1 MKEYQPKYWN
11 HKGRYQKAHDLL
23 YKFLQI
29 PSEGPAAT
37 GDGNKLRLLNNQ
49 YYQKFNNGV
58 GRLSAEELDLRV
70 DGLVLHL
77 VAKYMDELLKFKGEE
92 KTNA

>member
-1 MKEYQPKYWN
+1 MREYQPKYWN
-11 HKGRYQKAHDLL
+11 KKGRYQEAYEKL

-29 PSEGPAAT
+29 PLEGNAPTA
-37 GDGNKLRLLNNQ
+37 DGEKLRKLCNQ
-49 YYQKFNNGV
+49 YYDKFNNGV

-77 VAKYMDELLKFKGEE
+77 VAKHLNELVKF
-92 KTNA
+92 NA

>member
-1 MKEYQPKYWN
+1 MYQPKYWN
-11 HKGRYQKAHDLL
+11 GKGRYQQAHDLL

-29 PSEGPAAT
+29 PLEGPAPT

-77 VAKYMDELLKFKGEE
+77 VAKHMNELIKFKEQQE
-92 KTNA
+92 KTNG